1 MFPLIKKILIEL
13 LTGTGNVS
21 NHAKCVLLSNQKCM
35 TQPTLFNLHR
45 NVYSQEFH
53 YYLFAIKL
61 DRCVGICNTLN
72 YSSNKVCVPDKKEH
86 LNLTM
91 FNNK

>member
-35 TQPTLFNLHR
+35 TQPTLF
-45 NVYSQEFH
+45 
-53 YYLFAIKL
+53 
-61 DRCVGICNTLN
+61 
-72 YSSNKVCVPDKKEH
+72 KVCVPDKKEH

>member
-21 NHAKCVLLSNQKCM
+21 NHAKRVLLSNQKCM